1 MLGLFLERGVSR
13 SEKEDPLLRFLD
25 ISSRRGAEVI
35 EILEYGTVSQL
46 EAEDAL
52 LRRTQLELQFRD
64 LRVSPKRKSI
74 VILQA
79 HDRKMKRTEERMV
92 HGRTKC

>member
-35 EILEYGTVSQL
+35 EILEYGAVS
-46 EAEDAL
+46 
-52 LRRTQLELQFRD
+52 EL
-64 LRVSPKRKSI
+64 
-74 VILQA
+74 
-79 HDRKMKRTEERMV
+79 
-92 HGRTKC
+92 